1 MSRLK
6 TKHSFVIPA
15 ITMMLL
21 IMGVPLILS
30 LKNSFFYYIISK
42 PTYRPFIW
50 FDNFKAILLDP
61 QIHNS
66 TLVTI
71 KFSFGVLVVEILLG
85 FLLAYCLTK
94 ISKLNNIFLSILM
107 VPMMVSS
114 IAVGLI
120 WRLLLHPDLG
130 IINYLLD
137 IIGLGGQPWLGVTST
152 ALLTVM
158 FIEVWRTTPFLMV
171 IIYSALLSMP
181 IEPFEAATIDG
192 ASELQKL
199 RYLTIPIIRPVI
211 VVAATIRLIDLFRAY
226 DLIYILTRGGP
237 SASTETLSYY
247 IFRLGFTNLDL
258 GQASAASYLIVIIIG
273 LATAFLFGRLR
284 NSQD

>member
-1 MSRLK
+1 MFRLK
-6 TKHSFVIPA
+6 TKYTFVSPA
-15 ITMMLL
+15 IIMMLL
-21 IMGVPLILS
+21 IMGVPLLIS

-71 KFSFGVLVVEILLG
+71 KFSLGVLFVELLLG

-94 ISKLNNIFLSILM
+94 IPKFNNAFLSVLII
-107 VPMMVSS
+107 PMMISS
-114 IAVGLI
+114 VAVGLI

-137 IIGLGGQPWLGVTST
+137 VIGLGGRPWLGVTST

-158 FIEVWRTTPFLMV
+158 FIEVWRTTPFIMV
-171 IIYSALLSMP
+171 IIYSAMLSMP
-181 IEPFEAATIDG
+181 TEPFEAATIDG
-192 ASELQKL
+192 ATELQKL
-199 RYLTIPIIRPVI
+199 RYLTIPFIRPVV

-273 LATAFLFGRLR
+273 LATTFLFARLR
-284 NSQD
+284 GSQD